1 MQGLA
6 ATTDRGSLTYLAF
19 RGQSP
24 YLKKYV
30 KPTRV
35 YFSNFGPFPKL
46 SSSPQRPI
54 VPLLANAHLDF
65 ASSSNQ
71 LLGHGLPPLADLG
84 ARRNLR
90 QRKPVTVKAYYK
102 DENISRFRL
111 PKTEERPEWFWM
123 IMACVPYLISLK
135 MSEIGFYMKPFLQ
148 RHGCAIGETII
159 NLLPGAAQNLQHKF
173 FMVYCVLG
181 FAWVVKNRNLPHYF
195 RYHMIMGI
203 LVETAMQIIWSTSEF
218 FPLINFNGRLAI
230 HYHMVMGF
238 SFFCVLLECLRCAL
252 AGAYPQ
258 IPILSDAAYIHT
270 RLNLADWPEPLR
282 FLKHKPRRSTT

>member
-1 MQGLA
+1 MS
-6 ATTDRGSLTYLAF
+6 SL
-19 RGQSP
+19 
-24 YLKKYV
+24 
-30 KPTRV
+30 
-35 YFSNFGPFPKL
+35 
-46 SSSPQRPI
+46 QRKI
-54 VPLLANAHLDF
+54 VVPLLGDNKLLTILKNSSSSSSLFNNKFVHDPSLTKHVRASEDENSIPAGTAKELLKAFHANAHVDF

-84 ARRNLR
+84 ARRNPR
-90 QRKPVTVKAYYK
+90 PRKPVPVKAYYR

-148 RHGCAIGETII
+148 QHGGALGETII
-159 NLLPGAAQNLQHKF
+159 KLIPGAAKNLQYNF

-181 FAWVVKNRNLPHYF
+181 FAWVVKNRNLPYYF

-203 LVETAMQIIWSTSEF
+203 LVETAMQIIWRTSEF
-218 FPLINFNGRLAI
+218 SPLINFNGRLAI
-230 HYHMVMGF
+230 RYHMVVGF
-238 SFFCVLLECLRCAL
+238 SFLCVLLECLRCAL

-258 IPILSDAAYIHT
+258 IPILSDAAYITST
-270 RLNLADWPEPLR
+270 RG
-282 FLKHKPRRSTT
+282 